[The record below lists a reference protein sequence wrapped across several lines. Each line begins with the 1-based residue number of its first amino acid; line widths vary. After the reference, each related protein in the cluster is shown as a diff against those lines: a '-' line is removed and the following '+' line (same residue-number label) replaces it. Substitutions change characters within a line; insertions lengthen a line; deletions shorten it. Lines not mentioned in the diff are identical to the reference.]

1 MTSRYSSIPLV
12 LPQSL
17 SLPKGRTNTQV
28 PRLTLMHSFLLDKM
42 NRASKRINFAMTENK
57 CRSLKQI
64 DVSIQQSPNF
74 QPFDATKRPAKGP
87 ILKTPP
93 SLGKTAKPKVCSNKR
108 MLNQTVMYNTM
119 VNGKSKFASRPVAS
133 DFF

>member
-1 MTSRYSSIPLV
+1 
-12 LPQSL
+12 
-17 SLPKGRTNTQV
+17 
-28 PRLTLMHSFLLDKM
+28 MHSFLLLDKM
-42 NRASKRINFAMTENK
+42 NRTAKRINFAMTENK
-57 CRSLKQI
+57 CQSLKQI

-93 SLGKTAKPKVCSNKR
+93 SSGNNAKPKVSSNKR

-119 VNGKSKFASRPVAS
+119 VNGKSKFANRPVAS